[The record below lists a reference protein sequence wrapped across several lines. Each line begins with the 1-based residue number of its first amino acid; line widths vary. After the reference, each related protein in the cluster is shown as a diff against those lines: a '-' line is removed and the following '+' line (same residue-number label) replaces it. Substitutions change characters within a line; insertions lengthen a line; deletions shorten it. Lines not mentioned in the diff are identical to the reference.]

1 MRKQRN
7 KFDFS
12 LRSNFNIILN
22 NLSAVL
28 STLTCW
34 SRGMILASGARGSGF
49 KCRMSPM
56 HFVESND
63 YSCFLPQCHRTT
75 NLSSLGMWIMF
86 FSRRKVSTFLRG
98 MILASGARGPG
109 FKSLTSPIHFV
120 ESNDYSCFLP
130 LRHQMTNLSSLG
142 MWMMFFLRIKISSS
156 ARGMI
161 LAYGRRGPGFMSPE
175 DPKVFCRMKCLIFL
189 ST

>member
-1 MRKQRN
+1 MRKQKN

-22 NLSAVL
+22 NLSAIL
-28 STLTCW
+28 STLARW
-34 SRGMILASGARGSGF
+34 SRGMILASGARGPGF
-49 KCRMSPM
+49 KSRTSPM

-86 FSRRKVSTFLRG
+86 FLRRKISTFLRG

-120 ESNDYSCFLP
+120 ESNDYSCFF
-130 LRHQMTNLSSLG
+130 TSVSSDDKFIFPRNVDNVFLKNKNK
-142 MWMMFFLRIKISSS
+142 FF
-156 ARGMI
+156 
-161 LAYGRRGPGFMSPE
+161 
-175 DPKVFCRMKCLIFL
+175 RMRYDSRLW
-189 ST
+189 